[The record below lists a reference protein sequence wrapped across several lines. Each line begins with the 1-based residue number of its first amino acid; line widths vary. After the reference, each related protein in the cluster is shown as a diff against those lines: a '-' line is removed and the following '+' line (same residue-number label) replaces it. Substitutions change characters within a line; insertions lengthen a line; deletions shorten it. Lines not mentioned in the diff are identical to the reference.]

1 MTRLFMHGL
10 LASTLT
16 LAPMVPAWAANPEP
30 RRLEN
35 SLTTGGLNIAP
46 RYLDQVGDVDLNLL
60 LGFSHFPATNGFAL
74 GGQIGLQTRL
84 HEHLQLLA
92 SAGPLTEI
100 GLRGPLFL
108 SPAFDLGWDA
118 RYRSDIYFTNAP
130 GFGLSTPWLGLS
142 PGALAHGPEL
152 KLNAAAKWQ
161 GFTLFLTPSAA
172 WMSNRKAL
180 GLEGGLDWSWRRWGL
195 GYSLAYRENVS
206 TPFPG
211 SGVLPRERQH
221 GLGLRYSLGEKSF
234 LQANAYL
241 SPGDSYGTQTQM
253 LLAGFGKRL

>member
-16 LAPMVPAWAANPEP
+16 LAPMVPAWAADSEP

-84 HEHLQLLA
+84 HERLQLLA

-108 SPAFDLGWDA
+108 SPVFDLGWDA
-118 RYRSDIYFTNAP
+118 RYRSDIYFTNDP
-130 GFGLSTPWLGLS
+130 GFGLTPPWLGLS

-152 KLNAAAKWQ
+152 KLNAAAKWL
-161 GFTLFLTPSAA
+161 GFTLFLSPSAA

-180 GLEGGLDWSWRRWGL
+180 GLDGGLDWSWRRWGL

-211 SGVLPRERQH
+211 SGVLPREQQH
-221 GLGLRYSLGEKSF
+221 GLGLRYSLGEKTF